1 MTQNASCGKHVVN
14 LEIASRDAQT
24 LNLSPNVSRNTDMLF
39 DILQDNLSKIG
50 YQLTK
55 SSSFRVGNI
64 VKNRAQYIV
73 NKTRNTSNG
82 SIRKAMRSAFWC
94 KVALY
99 PDEILHGP
107 SEIMSELKK
116 REEELMRENE
126 KLRREA
132 EGKKLK

>member
-1 MTQNASCGKHVVN
+1 VAVARVRQ
-14 LEIASRDAQT
+14 Q
-24 LNLSPNVSRNTDMLF
+24 NTDVLF
-39 DILQDNLSKIG
+39 AILQDNLSKIG

-82 SIRKAMRSAFWC
+82 SVRKAMRSAFRC

-116 REEELMRENE
+116 REEELMRENG

-132 EGKKLK
+132 EGKKLE

>member
-1 MTQNASCGKHVVN
+1 
-14 LEIASRDAQT
+14 
-24 LNLSPNVSRNTDMLF
+24 MLF
-39 DILQDNLSKIG
+39 AILQDNLSKIG

-55 SSSFRVGNI
+55 SSSFQVGNI
-64 VKNRAQYIV
+64 VKNRAQYNI
-73 NKTRNTSNG
+73 NKTRNTSNN
-82 SIRKAMRSAFWC
+82 SVRKAMQSAFWC

-99 PDEILHGP
+99 PDKIVHGP

-116 REEELMRENE
+116 REEESMRENE